1 MGAFLEAVTTW
12 DASVITAIYENV
24 HSAFLTMFFRIVTLL
39 GEGGIFWIAVTVIL
53 LFFKKTR
60 RSGICIGASL
70 LIGVIVG
77 NGIIKNVVARPRPY
91 DAIAGIESVVSHL
104 SDYSFPSGHTM
115 ASFSASTAYLM
126 CYISRKRTAEK
137 CIFDSKIIVSAMF
150 VLSVLIAFSRL
161 YLYVHYPTDVL
172 FALILGV
179 IDGFVSAKI
188 IEKFSHGKNIK
199 NE

>member
-39 GEGGIFWIAVTVIL
+39 GEGGIFWIAVALIL

-104 SDYSFPSGHTM
+104 SDYSFPSGHSLCCFE
-115 ASFSASTAYLM
+115 AATALAM
-126 CYISRKRTAEK
+126 NRTKWA
-137 CIFDSKIIVSAMF
+137 IPAYVGA
-150 VLSVLIAFSRL
+150 VLVAVSRL
-161 YLYVHYPTDVL
+161 FLFVHYPTDVICG
-172 FALILGV
+172 ALLGV
-179 IDGFVSAKI
+179 LFGVLGSLAAGAIYDRVCA
-188 IEKFSHGKNIK
+188 NIAASK
-199 NE
+199 KTPA

>member
-39 GEGGIFWIAVTVIL
+39 GEGGIFWIAVAVIL

-70 LIGVIVG
+70 FIGVIVG

-104 SDYSFPSGHTM
+104 SDYSFPSGHSLCCFE
-115 ASFSASTAYLM
+115 AATALAM
-126 CYISRKRTAEK
+126 NRTKWA
-137 CIFDSKIIVSAMF
+137 IPAYVGA
-150 VLSVLIAFSRL
+150 VLVAVSRL
-161 YLYVHYPTDVL
+161 VLFVHYPTDVICG
-172 FALILGV
+172 ALLGV
-179 IDGFVSAKI
+179 LFGVLGSLAAGAIYDRVCA
-188 IEKFSHGKNIK
+188 NIAASK
-199 NE
+199 KTPA

>member
-39 GEGGIFWIAVTVIL
+39 GEGGIFWIAVAVIL

-104 SDYSFPSGHTM
+104 SDYSFPSGHSLCCFE
-115 ASFSASTAYLM
+115 AATALAM
-126 CYISRKRTAEK
+126 NRTKWA
-137 CIFDSKIIVSAMF
+137 IPAYVGAVLVAVSLLFLFA
-150 VLSVLIAFSRL
+150 
-161 YLYVHYPTDVL
+161 HYPTDGICGALLGVL
-172 FALILGV
+172 FGVLGSLAAGAIYDRV
-179 IDGFVSAKI
+179 CA
-188 IEKFSHGKNIK
+188 NIAASK
-199 NE
+199 KTPA

>member
-39 GEGGIFWIAVTVIL
+39 GEGGIFWIAVAVIL

-104 SDYSFPSGHTM
+104 SDYSFPSGHSLCCFE
-115 ASFSASTAYLM
+115 AATALAM
-126 CYISRKRTAEK
+126 NRTKWA
-137 CIFDSKIIVSAMF
+137 IPAYVGA
-150 VLSVLIAFSRL
+150 VLVAVSRL
-161 YLYVHYPTDVL
+161 FLFVQYPTDVICG
-172 FALILGV
+172 ALLGV
-179 IDGFVSAKI
+179 LFGVLGSLAAGAIYDRVCA
-188 IEKFSHGKNIK
+188 NIAASK
-199 NE
+199 KTPA

>member
-12 DASVITAIYENV
+12 DVSVITAIYENV

-39 GEGGIFWIAVTVIL
+39 GEGGIFWIAVAVIL

-91 DAIAGIESVVSHL
+91 DAIEGIESVVSHL
-104 SDYSFPSGHTM
+104 SDYSFPSGHSLCCFE
-115 ASFSASTAYLM
+115 AATALAM
-126 CYISRKRTAEK
+126 NRTKWA
-137 CIFDSKIIVSAMF
+137 IPAYVGA
-150 VLSVLIAFSRL
+150 VLVAVSRL
-161 YLYVHYPTDVL
+161 FLFVHYPTDVICG
-172 FALILGV
+172 ALLGV
-179 IDGFVSAKI
+179 LFGVLGSLAAGAIYDRVCA
-188 IEKFSHGKNIK
+188 NIAASK
-199 NE
+199 KTPA

>member
-39 GEGGIFWIAVTVIL
+39 GEGGIFWIAVAVIM

-104 SDYSFPSGHTM
+104 SDYSFPSGHSLCCFE
-115 ASFSASTAYLM
+115 AATALAM
-126 CYISRKRTAEK
+126 NRTKWA
-137 CIFDSKIIVSAMF
+137 IPAYVGA
-150 VLSVLIAFSRL
+150 VLVAVSRL
-161 YLYVHYPTDVL
+161 FLFVHYPTDVICG
-172 FALILGV
+172 ALLGV
-179 IDGFVSAKI
+179 LFGVLGSLAAGAIYDRVCA
-188 IEKFSHGKNIK
+188 NIAASK
-199 NE
+199 KTPA

>member
-39 GEGGIFWIAVTVIL
+39 GEGGIFWIAVAVIL

-104 SDYSFPSGHTM
+104 SDYSFPSGHSLCCFE
-115 ASFSASTAYLM
+115 AATALATN
-126 CYISRKRTAEK
+126 RTKWA
-137 CIFDSKIIVSAMF
+137 IPAYVGA
-150 VLSVLIAFSRL
+150 VLVAVSRL
-161 YLYVHYPTDVL
+161 FLFVHYPTDVICG
-172 FALILGV
+172 ALLGV
-179 IDGFVSAKI
+179 LFGVLGSLAAGAIYDRVCA
-188 IEKFSHGKNIK
+188 NIAASK
-199 NE
+199 KTPA

>member
-1 MGAFLEAVTTW
+1 MGAYLEAVTTW

-39 GEGGIFWIAVTVIL
+39 GEGGIFWIAVAVIL

-91 DAIAGIESVVSHL
+91 DAIEGIESVVSHL
-104 SDYSFPSGHTM
+104 SDYSFPSGHSLCCFE
-115 ASFSASTAYLM
+115 AATALAM
-126 CYISRKRTAEK
+126 NRTKWA
-137 CIFDSKIIVSAMF
+137 IPAYVGA
-150 VLSVLIAFSRL
+150 VLVAVSRL
-161 YLYVHYPTDVL
+161 FLFVHYPTDVICG
-172 FALILGV
+172 ALLGV
-179 IDGFVSAKI
+179 LFGVLGSLAAGAIYDRVCA
-188 IEKFSHGKNIK
+188 NIAASK
-199 NE
+199 KTPA

>member
-39 GEGGIFWIAVTVIL
+39 GEGGIFWIAVAVIL

-104 SDYSFPSGHTM
+104 SDYSFPSGHSLCCFE
-115 ASFSASTAYLM
+115 AATALAM
-126 CYISRKRTAEK
+126 NRTKWAIPAYIGA
-137 CIFDSKIIVSAMF
+137 
-150 VLSVLIAFSRL
+150 VLVAVSRL
-161 YLYVHYPTDVL
+161 FLFVHYPTDVICG
-172 FALILGV
+172 ALLGV
-179 IDGFVSAKI
+179 LFGVLGSLAAGAIYDRVCA
-188 IEKFSHGKNIK
+188 NIAASK
-199 NE
+199 KTPA

>member
-39 GEGGIFWIAVTVIL
+39 GEGGIFWIAVAVIL

-70 LIGVIVG
+70 LIGVVVG

-104 SDYSFPSGHTM
+104 SDYSFPSGHSLCCFE
-115 ASFSASTAYLM
+115 AATALAM
-126 CYISRKRTAEK
+126 NRTKWA
-137 CIFDSKIIVSAMF
+137 IPAYVGA
-150 VLSVLIAFSRL
+150 VLVAVSRL
-161 YLYVHYPTDVL
+161 FLFVHYPTDVICG
-172 FALILGV
+172 ALLGV
-179 IDGFVSAKI
+179 LFGVLGSLAAGAIYDRVCA
-188 IEKFSHGKNIK
+188 NIAASK
-199 NE
+199 KTPA

>member
-39 GEGGIFWIAVTVIL
+39 GEGGIFWIAVAVIL

-104 SDYSFPSGHTM
+104 SDYSFPSGHSLCCFE
-115 ASFSASTAYLM
+115 AATALAM
-126 CYISRKRTAEK
+126 NRTKWA
-137 CIFDSKIIVSAMF
+137 IPAYVGA
-150 VLSVLIAFSRL
+150 VLVAVSRL
-161 YLYVHYPTDVL
+161 FLFVHYPTDVICG
-172 FALILGV
+172 ALLGV
-179 IDGFVSAKI
+179 LFGVLGSLAAGAIYDRVCA
-188 IEKFSHGKNIK
+188 NIAANK
-199 NE
+199 KTPA

>member
-39 GEGGIFWIAVTVIL
+39 GEGGIFWIAVAVIL

-60 RSGICIGASL
+60 RSGICIVASL

-104 SDYSFPSGHTM
+104 SDYSFPSGHSLCCFE
-115 ASFSASTAYLM
+115 AATALAM
-126 CYISRKRTAEK
+126 NRTKWA
-137 CIFDSKIIVSAMF
+137 IPAYVGA
-150 VLSVLIAFSRL
+150 VLVAVSRL
-161 YLYVHYPTDVL
+161 FLFVHYPTDVICG
-172 FALILGV
+172 ALLGV
-179 IDGFVSAKI
+179 LFGVLGSLAAGAIYDRVCA
-188 IEKFSHGKNIK
+188 NIAASK
-199 NE
+199 KTPA

>member
-1 MGAFLEAVTTW
+1 MGAFLEAVTAW

-39 GEGGIFWIAVTVIL
+39 GEGGIFWIAVAVIL

-104 SDYSFPSGHTM
+104 SDYSFPSGHSLCCFE
-115 ASFSASTAYLM
+115 AATALA
-126 CYISRKRTAEK
+126 RNRTKWA
-137 CIFDSKIIVSAMF
+137 IPAYVGA
-150 VLSVLIAFSRL
+150 VLVAVSRL
-161 YLYVHYPTDVL
+161 FLFVHYPTDVICG
-172 FALILGV
+172 ALLGV
-179 IDGFVSAKI
+179 LFGVLGSLAAGAIYDRVCA
-188 IEKFSHGKNIK
+188 NIAASK
-199 NE
+199 KTPA

>member
-39 GEGGIFWIAVTVIL
+39 GEGGIFWIAVAVIL

-104 SDYSFPSGHTM
+104 SDYSFPSGHSLCCFE
-115 ASFSASTAYLM
+115 AATALAM
-126 CYISRKRTAEK
+126 NRTKWA
-137 CIFDSKIIVSAMF
+137 IPAYVGA
-150 VLSVLIAFSRL
+150 VLGAVSRL
-161 YLYVHYPTDVL
+161 FLFVHYPTDVICG
-172 FALILGV
+172 ALLGV
-179 IDGFVSAKI
+179 LFGVLGSLAAGAIYDRVCA
-188 IEKFSHGKNIK
+188 NIAASK
-199 NE
+199 KTPA

>member
-12 DASVITAIYENV
+12 DASVITSIYENV

-39 GEGGIFWIAVTVIL
+39 GEGGIFWIAVAVIL

-104 SDYSFPSGHTM
+104 SDYSFPSGHSLCCFE
-115 ASFSASTAYLM
+115 AATALAM
-126 CYISRKRTAEK
+126 NRTKWA
-137 CIFDSKIIVSAMF
+137 IPAYVGA
-150 VLSVLIAFSRL
+150 VLVAVSRL
-161 YLYVHYPTDVL
+161 FLFVHYPTDVICG
-172 FALILGV
+172 ALLGV
-179 IDGFVSAKI
+179 LFGVLGSLAAGAIYDRVCA
-188 IEKFSHGKNIK
+188 NIAASK
-199 NE
+199 KTPA

>member
-39 GEGGIFWIAVTVIL
+39 GEGGIFWIAVAVIL

-91 DAIAGIESVVSHL
+91 DAIEGIESVVSHL
-104 SDYSFPSGHTM
+104 SDYSFPSGHTV
-115 ASFSASTAYLM
+115 ASFEAATALAM
-126 CYISRKRTAEK
+126 NRTKWA
-137 CIFDSKIIVSAMF
+137 IPAYVGA
-150 VLSVLIAFSRL
+150 VLVAVSRL
-161 YLYVHYPTDVL
+161 FLFVHYPTDVICG
-172 FALILGV
+172 ALLGV
-179 IDGFVSAKI
+179 LFGVLGSLAAGAIYDRVCA
-188 IEKFSHGKNIK
+188 NIAASK
-199 NE
+199 KTPA

>member
-39 GEGGIFWIAVTVIL
+39 GEGGIFWIAVAVIL

-104 SDYSFPSGHTM
+104 SDYSFPSGHSLCCFE
-115 ASFSASTAYLM
+115 AATALEVGYPRICRSGARCGVATVPFCSLSDRRYL
-126 CYISRKRTAEK
+126 RRTARRALR
-137 CIFDSKIIVSAMF
+137 SARLARCGRDIRPC
-150 VLSVLIAFSRL
+150 VREYRGKQKNTRLS
-161 YLYVHYPTDVL
+161 
-172 FALILGV
+172 GN
-179 IDGFVSAKI
+179 G
-188 IEKFSHGKNIK
+188 G
-199 NE
+199 

>member
-39 GEGGIFWIAVTVIL
+39 GEGGIFWIAVAVIL

-91 DAIAGIESVVSHL
+91 DAIEGIESVVSHL
-104 SDYSFPSGHTM
+104 SDYSFPSGHSLCCFE
-115 ASFSASTAYLM
+115 AATALAM
-126 CYISRKRTAEK
+126 NRTKWA
-137 CIFDSKIIVSAMF
+137 IPAYVGA
-150 VLSVLIAFSRL
+150 VLVAVSRL
-161 YLYVHYPTDVL
+161 FLFVHYPTDVICG
-172 FALILGV
+172 ALLGV
-179 IDGFVSAKI
+179 LFGVLGSLAAGAIYDRVCA
-188 IEKFSHGKNIK
+188 NIAASK
-199 NE
+199 KTPA

>member
-39 GEGGIFWIAVTVIL
+39 GEGGIFWIAVAVIL

-104 SDYSFPSGHTM
+104 SDYSFPSGHSLCCFE
-115 ASFSASTAYLM
+115 AATALAM
-126 CYISRKRTAEK
+126 NRTKWA
-137 CIFDSKIIVSAMF
+137 IPAYVGA
-150 VLSVLIAFSRL
+150 VLVAVSRL
-161 YLYVHYPTDVL
+161 FLFVHYPTDVICG
-172 FALILGV
+172 ALLGV
-179 IDGFVSAKI
+179 LFGVLGSLAAGAIYDRVCA
-188 IEKFSHGKNIK
+188 NIAASK
-199 NE
+199 KTPA

>member
-39 GEGGIFWIAVTVIL
+39 GEGGIFWIAVAVIL

-104 SDYSFPSGHTM
+104 SDYSFPSGPSLCCFE
-115 ASFSASTAYLM
+115 AATALAM
-126 CYISRKRTAEK
+126 NRTKWA
-137 CIFDSKIIVSAMF
+137 IPAYVGA
-150 VLSVLIAFSRL
+150 VLVAVSRL
-161 YLYVHYPTDVL
+161 FLFVHYPTDVICG
-172 FALILGV
+172 ALLGV
-179 IDGFVSAKI
+179 LFGVLGSLAAGAIYDRVCA
-188 IEKFSHGKNIK
+188 NIAASK
-199 NE
+199 KTPA

>member
-39 GEGGIFWIAVTVIL
+39 GEGGIFWIAVAVIL

-60 RSGICIGASL
+60 RSGICISASL

-104 SDYSFPSGHTM
+104 SDYSFPSGHSLCCFE
-115 ASFSASTAYLM
+115 AATALAM
-126 CYISRKRTAEK
+126 NRTKWA
-137 CIFDSKIIVSAMF
+137 IPAYVGA
-150 VLSVLIAFSRL
+150 VLVAVSRL
-161 YLYVHYPTDVL
+161 FLFVHYPTDVICG
-172 FALILGV
+172 ALLGV
-179 IDGFVSAKI
+179 LFGVLGSLAAGAIYDRVCA
-188 IEKFSHGKNIK
+188 NIAASK
-199 NE
+199 KTPA

>member
-1 MGAFLEAVTTW
+1 MVAFLEAVTTW

-39 GEGGIFWIAVTVIL
+39 GEGGIFWIAVAVIL

-104 SDYSFPSGHTM
+104 SDYSFPSGHSLCCFE
-115 ASFSASTAYLM
+115 AATALAM
-126 CYISRKRTAEK
+126 NRTKWA
-137 CIFDSKIIVSAMF
+137 ILAYVGA
-150 VLSVLIAFSRL
+150 VLVAVSRL
-161 YLYVHYPTDVL
+161 FLFVHYPTDVICG
-172 FALILGV
+172 ALLGV
-179 IDGFVSAKI
+179 LFGVLGSLAAGAIYDRVCA
-188 IEKFSHGKNIK
+188 NIAASK
-199 NE
+199 KTPA

>member
-39 GEGGIFWIAVTVIL
+39 GEGGIFWIAVAVIL

-104 SDYSFPSGHTM
+104 SDYSFPSGHSLCCFE
-115 ASFSASTAYLM
+115 AATALAM
-126 CYISRKRTAEK
+126 NRTKWA
-137 CIFDSKIIVSAMF
+137 IPAYVGA
-150 VLSVLIAFSRL
+150 VLVAVSRL
-161 YLYVHYPTDVL
+161 FLFVHYPIDVICGALLGVL
-172 FALILGV
+172 FGVLGSLAAGAIYDRV
-179 IDGFVSAKI
+179 CA
-188 IEKFSHGKNIK
+188 NIAASK
-199 NE
+199 KTPA

>member
-39 GEGGIFWIAVTVIL
+39 GEGGIFWIAVAVIL

-104 SDYSFPSGHTM
+104 SDYSFPSGHSLCCFE
-115 ASFSASTAYLM
+115 AATALAM
-126 CYISRKRTAEK
+126 NRTKWA
-137 CIFDSKIIVSAMF
+137 IPAYVGA
-150 VLSVLIAFSRL
+150 VLVAVSRL
-161 YLYVHYPTDVL
+161 FLFVHYPTDVICG
-172 FALILGV
+172 ALLGV
-179 IDGFVSAKI
+179 LFGVLGSLAAGAIYDRVCANIAASK
-188 IEKFSHGKNIK
+188 KNTRLSG
-199 NE
+199 NGG

>member
-39 GEGGIFWIAVTVIL
+39 GEGGIFWIAVAVIL

-104 SDYSFPSGHTM
+104 SDYSFPSGHSLCFFE
-115 ASFSASTAYLM
+115 AATALAM
-126 CYISRKRTAEK
+126 NRTKWA
-137 CIFDSKIIVSAMF
+137 IPAYVGA
-150 VLSVLIAFSRL
+150 VLVAVSRL
-161 YLYVHYPTDVL
+161 FLFVHYPTDVICG
-172 FALILGV
+172 ALLGV
-179 IDGFVSAKI
+179 LFGVLGSLAAGAIYDRVCA
-188 IEKFSHGKNIK
+188 NIAASK
-199 NE
+199 KTPA

>member
-39 GEGGIFWIAVTVIL
+39 GEGGIFWIAVAVIL

-104 SDYSFPSGHTM
+104 SDYSFPSGHSLCCFE
-115 ASFSASTAYLM
+115 AATALAM
-126 CYISRKRTAEK
+126 NRTKWA
-137 CIFDSKIIVSAMF
+137 IPAYVGA
-150 VLSVLIAFSRL
+150 VLVAGSRL
-161 YLYVHYPTDVL
+161 FLFVHYPTDVICG
-172 FALILGV
+172 ALLGV
-179 IDGFVSAKI
+179 LFGVLGSLAAGAIYDRVCA
-188 IEKFSHGKNIK
+188 NIAASK
-199 NE
+199 KTPA

>member
-24 HSAFLTMFFRIVTLL
+24 HSAFLTMFFRIATLL
-39 GEGGIFWIAVTVIL
+39 GEGGIFWIAVAVIL

-104 SDYSFPSGHTM
+104 SDYSFPSGHSLCCFE
-115 ASFSASTAYLM
+115 AATALAM
-126 CYISRKRTAEK
+126 NRTKWA
-137 CIFDSKIIVSAMF
+137 IPAYVGA
-150 VLSVLIAFSRL
+150 VLVAVSRL
-161 YLYVHYPTDVL
+161 FLFVHYPTDVICG
-172 FALILGV
+172 ALLGV
-179 IDGFVSAKI
+179 LFGVLGSLAAGAIYDRVCA
-188 IEKFSHGKNIK
+188 NIAASK
-199 NE
+199 KTPA

>member
-39 GEGGIFWIAVTVIL
+39 GEGGIFWIAVAVIL

-104 SDYSFPSGHTM
+104 SDYSFPSGHSLCCFE
-115 ASFSASTAYLM
+115 AATALAM
-126 CYISRKRTAEK
+126 NRTKWA
-137 CIFDSKIIVSAMF
+137 IPAYVGA
-150 VLSVLIAFSRL
+150 VLVAVSRL
-161 YLYVHYPTDVL
+161 FLFVHYPTHVICGALLGVL
-172 FALILGV
+172 FGVLGSLAAGAIYDRV
-179 IDGFVSAKI
+179 CA
-188 IEKFSHGKNIK
+188 NIAASK
-199 NE
+199 KTPA

>member
-1 MGAFLEAVTTW
+1 MGEFLEAVTTW

-24 HSAFLTMFFRIVTLL
+24 HSAFLTMFFRIVTLI
-39 GEGGIFWIAVTVIL
+39 GEGGIFWIAVAVIL

-104 SDYSFPSGHTM
+104 SDYSFPSGHSLCCFE
-115 ASFSASTAYLM
+115 AATALAM
-126 CYISRKRTAEK
+126 NRTKWA
-137 CIFDSKIIVSAMF
+137 IPAYVGA
-150 VLSVLIAFSRL
+150 VLVAVSRL
-161 YLYVHYPTDVL
+161 FLFVHYPTDVICG
-172 FALILGV
+172 ALLGV
-179 IDGFVSAKI
+179 LFGVLGSLAAGAIYDRVCA
-188 IEKFSHGKNIK
+188 NIAASK
-199 NE
+199 KTPA

>member
-12 DASVITAIYENV
+12 DASVITAIYENA

-39 GEGGIFWIAVTVIL
+39 GEGGIFWIAVAVIL

-104 SDYSFPSGHTM
+104 SDYSFPSGHSLCCFE
-115 ASFSASTAYLM
+115 AATALAM
-126 CYISRKRTAEK
+126 NRTKWA
-137 CIFDSKIIVSAMF
+137 IPAYVGA
-150 VLSVLIAFSRL
+150 VLVAVSRL
-161 YLYVHYPTDVL
+161 FLFVHYPTDVICG
-172 FALILGV
+172 ALLGV
-179 IDGFVSAKI
+179 LFGVLGSLAAGAIYDRVCA
-188 IEKFSHGKNIK
+188 NIVASK
-199 NE
+199 KTPA